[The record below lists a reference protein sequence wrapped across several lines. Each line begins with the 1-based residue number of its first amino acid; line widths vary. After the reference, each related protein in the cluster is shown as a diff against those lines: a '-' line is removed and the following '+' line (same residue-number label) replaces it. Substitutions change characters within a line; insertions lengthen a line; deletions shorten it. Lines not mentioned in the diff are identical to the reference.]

1 MNKTILK
8 SEVNTMDIIST
19 KEILLDAKKNKYAV
33 PAFNIH
39 NLETMQAVLEGAWEM
54 KSPVIIAATPGT
66 IEYAGMDYL
75 VAMAKVGA
83 NRYDIPIALHL
94 DHCSDVEFL
103 KKCIDAGFKSV
114 MIDASLKE
122 YEDNIS
128 TTKEV
133 VDYAHKYGVA
143 VEAELG
149 TVGGQEDDRMVDD
162 KDALLTDP
170 AMALDFVRRTNVDSL
185 AVAIGTA
192 HGVYKLEPK
201 LDFERLKKMQ
211 EIIDVPLVLHGAS
224 GVPPEAI
231 RKAIKLGICKVN
243 ISTELKIPFSNS
255 IKKYFEENPTA
266 NDPRKYLTPGKEAVK
281 KVVMNKI
288 EICGSNNRG

>member
-1 MNKTILK
+1 
-8 SEVNTMDIIST
+8 MDIIST

-66 IEYAGMDYL
+66 VEYAGMDYL

-94 DHCSDVEFL
+94 DHCSDVEFI
-103 KKCIDAGFKSV
+103 KKCIDVGFKSI
-114 MIDASLKE
+114 MIDASLKD

-133 VDYAHKYGVA
+133 VDYAHEYGVT

-170 AMALDFVRRTNVDSL
+170 AMALDFVTRTNVDSL

-201 LDFERLKKMQ
+201 LDFERLKKMN
-211 EIIDVPLVLHGAS
+211 EIINIPLVLHGAS
-224 GVPPEAI
+224 GVSSETI
-231 RKAIKLGICKVN
+231 KKSIKLGICKVN
-243 ISTELKIPFSNS
+243 IATELKIPFAN
-255 IKKYFEENPTA
+255 KVREYFEKNPTA
-266 NDPRKYLTPGKEAVK
+266 NDPRKYLTPGKEVAK
-281 KVVMNKI
+281 KVVMDKI
-288 EICGSNNRG
+288 KICGSNNRI

>member
-1 MNKTILK
+1 
-8 SEVNTMDIIST
+8 MDIISS

-94 DHCSDVEFL
+94 DHCPDVEFL

-114 MIDASLKE
+114 MIDASLKD
-122 YEDNIS
+122 YEDNIN

-133 VDYAHKYGVA
+133 VDYAHKYGVS

-192 HGVYKLEPK
+192 HGVYRLEPK

-224 GVPPEAI
+224 GVPSEAI
-231 RKAIKLGICKVN
+231 RKAIELGICKIN
-243 ISTELKIPFSNS
+243 ISTELKIPFANS
-255 IKKYFEENPTA
+255 VKEYFEENPTA
-266 NDPRKYLTPGKEAVK
+266 NDPRKYLSPGKEAAK

-288 EICGSNNRG
+288 KICGSNNRI

>member
-1 MNKTILK
+1 
-8 SEVNTMDIIST
+8 MDILSS

-83 NRYDIPIALHL
+83 NRYDIPIVLHL

-122 YEDNIS
+122 YEDNVSI
-128 TTKEV
+128 TKEV
-133 VDYAHKYGVA
+133 VDYAQKYGVA

-170 AMALDFVRRTNVDSL
+170 AMALDFVKRTNVDSL

-201 LDFERLKKMQ
+201 LDFKRLKKMQ

-224 GVPPEAI
+224 GVPSEAI
-231 RKAIKLGICKVN
+231 RKAIELGICKVN
-243 ISTELKIPFSNS
+243 ISTELKIPFASCV
-255 IKKYFEENPTA
+255 KEYFEENPTV
-266 NDPRKYLTPGKEAVK
+266 NDPRKYLTPGKEAAK

-288 EICGSNNRG
+288 KVCGSNNRR